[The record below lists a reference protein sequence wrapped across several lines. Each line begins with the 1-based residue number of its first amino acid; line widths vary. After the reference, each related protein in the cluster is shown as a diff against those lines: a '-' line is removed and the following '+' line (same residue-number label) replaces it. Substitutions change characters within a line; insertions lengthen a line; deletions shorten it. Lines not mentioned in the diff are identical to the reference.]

1 MARPLK
7 KAFFGTGTGSI
18 QASAFRFTG
27 QAESNVKGSVIAQKG
42 TTKFRVTNGVT
53 TQTLKLVNKPAGTLA
68 EGEFIVLVTLD
79 DGTTVVNALKF
90 TNKRVLTTAGW
101 KQFAVSD
108 VKVAGN
114 SKVEV
119 DEDEEAV

>member
-18 QASAFRFTG
+18 QASAFRFVG
-27 QAESNVKGSVIAQKG
+27 SAESNVAGSVIAQKG
-42 TTKFRVTNGVT
+42 TKKFRVTNGTT
-53 TQTLKLVNKPAGTLA
+53 TQTLKLVNKPAGTLL

-79 DGTTVVNALKF
+79 DGVTKVNAIKF

-108 VKVAGN
+108 IAVAGN